1 MCIRKTNTL
10 TLWMVPHG
18 RVSRLPTAKADTGRI
33 TSCFSSL
40 STASQS
46 EACLRRSRIGR
57 SVRFLDTCVPRVPC
71 DIYIYHIL
79 IARETVVTILNL
91 APEIRSQLSAMIVI
105 GVVPIAPKDLYSF
118 LALLMEELDKRKS
131 LAVDTLRVLRYA
143 HSY

>member
-1 MCIRKTNTL
+1 MYR
-10 TLWMVPHG
+10 
-18 RVSRLPTAKADTGRI
+18 
-33 TSCFSSL
+33 
-40 STASQS
+40 
-46 EACLRRSRIGR
+46 ACHA
-57 SVRFLDTCVPRVPC
+57 
-71 DIYIYHIL
+71 IYIYHIL

-131 LAVDTLRVLRYA
+131 LVVDTLRVLRCA